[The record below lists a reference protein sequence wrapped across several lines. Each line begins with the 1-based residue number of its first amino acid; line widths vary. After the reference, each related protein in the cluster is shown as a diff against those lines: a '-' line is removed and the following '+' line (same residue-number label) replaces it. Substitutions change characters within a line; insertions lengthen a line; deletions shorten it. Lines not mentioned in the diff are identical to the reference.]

1 MFDAFCLGYEAS
13 RTEFFA
19 DSDEIGSGML
29 AETRIEIPNLIEIVG
44 EISSQLAEAIQDID
58 YNNNLIGGQIV
69 ADDAL
74 ESLARLEAKVS
85 EMGSNVAKWLAWSKG
100 GEE

>member
-1 MFDAFCLGYEAS
+1 MNDSL
-13 RTEFFA
+13 TA
-19 DSDEIGSGML
+19 DLLCEV
-29 AETRIEIPNLIEIVG
+29 RCEIPDLIEIVG

-74 ESLARLEAKVS
+74 ESLARLDTKVS
-85 EMGSNVAKWLAWSKG
+85 EMQANVAKWIEWSKG
-100 GEE
+100 GDE